1 MEKEKE
7 GRRETEFFLKASL
20 TVPGARAQAR
30 ARACV
35 CVCVCVCV
43 RVGFASPV
51 TSELQK
57 QNSREHKSLAE
68 CPDPLA
74 S

>member
-20 TVPGARAQAR
+20 TVPGARAR
-30 ARACV
+30 V
-35 CVCVCVCV
+35 CVCVCVC
-43 RVGFASPV
+43 VGFASPV

-68 CPDPLA
+68 CPDPRA